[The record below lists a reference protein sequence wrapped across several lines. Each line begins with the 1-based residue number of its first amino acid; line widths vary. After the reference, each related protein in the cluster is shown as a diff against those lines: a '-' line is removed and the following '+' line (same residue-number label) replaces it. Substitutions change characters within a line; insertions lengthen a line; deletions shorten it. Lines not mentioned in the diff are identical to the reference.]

1 MFSRVTSRPLQI
13 VVATGAL
20 AVLAAGCGSAS
31 HNGAAKPST
40 TASAASAQQEIQ
52 LAAKNARLATSFSAD
67 ITVQASGKD
76 SVNVSGTMRETT
88 SPSLLADADF
98 SSFSAAGQ
106 TLPGGMEEILTS
118 NAIYMR
124 MSAFSQMTGKKWIK
138 LPYSEISKAT
148 GGLNLGQLVQQAQTS
163 SPLVQTQLLAGATDV
178 RTVGHGV
185 IDGVPVTEYS
195 GSYTMSAAM
204 ARLPSSFRAKF
215 GQMIEQAGIGSADFK
230 VWVDAQHQARK
241 VIVTEQGSTI
251 SETVTMVVTSVNQPV
266 IVQLPSA
273 GETATVPASA
283 F

>member
-1 MFSRVTSRPLQI
+1 VFSRVTSRPLQA

-20 AVLAAGCGSAS
+20 AVLAAGCASAS
-31 HNGAAKPST
+31 HNGAAAKPSAVT
-40 TASAASAQQEIQ
+40 AQQEIQ

-67 ITVQASGKD
+67 ISVQASGAD

-88 SPSLLADADF
+88 TPSLLADADF
-98 SSFSAAGQ
+98 STFSAAGHS
-106 TLPGGMEEILTS
+106 LPGGMEEILTS

-124 MSAFSQMTGKKWIK
+124 MSVFSQMTGKKWIK
-138 LPYSEISKAT
+138 LPYSEIAKAT

-241 VIVTEQGSTI
+241 IIVTEQGSTI
-251 SETVTMVVTSVNQPV
+251 SETVTMVTTSVNQPV
-266 IVQLPSA
+266 NVQLPSA